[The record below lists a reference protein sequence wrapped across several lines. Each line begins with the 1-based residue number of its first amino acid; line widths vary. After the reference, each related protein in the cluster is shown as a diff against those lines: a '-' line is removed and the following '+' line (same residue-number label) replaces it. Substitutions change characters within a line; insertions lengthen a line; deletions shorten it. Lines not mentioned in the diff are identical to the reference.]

1 MSWRQPPLECHIQAP
16 ILQLMTQ
23 PRLLICGFGA
33 FPDTPR
39 NPSATVIEALAAEAW
54 APPGVAADFLTLP
67 VSWTTTVPAI
77 LDAVRAQPADGILVV
92 GVATSADA
100 FRVETLG
107 RNRASRSLA
116 DQHGA
121 PAPDTAIAADGPGVI
136 AATAPVEALLQGI
149 IQADLAGRLSDDAGD
164 YLCNFTL
171 YSLLLAKAAPAVGF
185 LHVPQAREYLEGAPV
200 SLADIAKAVR
210 ASCTAFAEALSRPD
224 ASRRTA

>member
-1 MSWRQPPLECHIQAP
+1 M
-16 ILQLMTQ
+16 LQLMIQ
-23 PRLLICGFGA
+23 PRLLVCGFGA

-39 NPSATVIEALAAEAW
+39 NPSATVIEALAAQAW
-54 APPGVAADFLTLP
+54 SPPGVMTEFLTLP
-67 VSWTTTVPAI
+67 VSWTATVPAI
-77 LDAVRAQPADGILVV
+77 LDAMRARPADGILVV
-92 GVATSADA
+92 GVANSADA

-121 PAPDTAIAADGPGVI
+121 PAPDTAIAPHGPGVI
-136 AATAPVEALLQGI
+136 AATAPVEAMVQGI
-149 IQADLAGRLSDDAGD
+149 IQADLAARLSDDAGD

-185 LHVPQAREYLEGAPV
+185 LHVPQAREYTPTAPV
-200 SLADIAKAVR
+200 GLADIEKAVR
-210 ASCTAFAEALSRPD
+210 ASSTAFAQALSRPD